1 MRFLSERDIKMRKNI
16 QEVYSAALNGKNFS
30 TKNGSLSVRDG
41 IIRSYSMEIG
51 RLINGNE
58 IQVTSEKAPTKTT
71 ACHING
77 LRVLAN

>member
-1 MRFLSERDIKMRKNI
+1 MRKNI